1 MNGFNGC
8 ARFMEMARLK
18 SLSTA
23 TSRLLS
29 LSNAESGKGALC
41 HPTCIY
47 LQTTLSP
54 LLWMTP
60 LGIQGISLPGLSTL
74 TNLSFVDD
82 STLYLQGAETNL
94 DRAKDTLQDFC
105 LASGSFVN

>member
-1 MNGFNGC
+1 MRTIYGN
-8 ARFMEMARLK
+8 
-18 SLSTA
+18 STA
-23 TSRLLS
+23 KVLVNSDLTASF
-29 LSNAESGKGALC
+29 ALQRGVRQGC
-41 HPTCIY
+41 P
-47 LQTTLSP
+47 LSP
-54 LLWMTP
+54 YLYILADDALSITLDDP
-60 LGIQGISLPGLSTL
+60 LRHIQGISLPGLSTL